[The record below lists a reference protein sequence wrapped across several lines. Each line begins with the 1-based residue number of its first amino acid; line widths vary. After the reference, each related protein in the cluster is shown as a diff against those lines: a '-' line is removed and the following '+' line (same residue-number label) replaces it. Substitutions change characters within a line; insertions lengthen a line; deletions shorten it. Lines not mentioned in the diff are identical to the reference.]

1 MEEAGSGLGLSMS
14 VSNSYLIGQA
24 SLTTPTVSFW
34 HPHPSITLSLMWVLC
49 GPSLVRGLDL
59 CVLHMWYSLFI
70 SPCPSVL
77 SHVAVSPGSLMWL
90 LCGPTFYPFT
100 PHPCVLFV
108 VFAVCFGLAD
118 ISYIVVPCI
127 WVCTVDGVFCSVCR
141 NIPQH
146 DGLLFDLLQLYTEW
160 GVCVW
165 SSTSEY
171 EKAVGIYLKKNNLS
185 VLTGTFWLLL
195 VKKLLYFLTNSG
207 LDYASVFGRGWPKV
221 TLWCGHPKT
230 QGVDLPKDISSG
242 TVECSTRWTW

>member
-171 EKAVGIYLKKNNLS
+171 EKAVGIYLKKIICP
-185 VLTGTFWLLL
+185 FWLEHFD
-195 VKKLLYFLTNSG
+195 YF
-207 LDYASVFGRGWPKV
+207 
-221 TLWCGHPKT
+221 
-230 QGVDLPKDISSG
+230 
-242 TVECSTRWTW
+242 